1 MRSRPRGR
9 RGDRRPPAP
18 RLAEGRGQLHEVAP
32 PSGVDRQD
40 RDPCHRGCVLGLGA
54 MAAECAR
61 TCVVALH
68 RRAQRPDR
76 AARPPFGH
84 RLARRQ
90 LEGELPLGRDRARGL
105 HLRPGR
111 LHRRAVPVVGPPRSL
126 DRAPLVDADRP
137 EAHHRPRAGAGAR
150 RWPRW
155 LVAPHR
161 SGPALELA
169 PVPPA
174 RAPLRRL
181 REAERDATAPA
192 GDAARR
198 RPVAGEGRPVASRAS
213 SSRSTAAWSGST
225 GEPRSRSPAAA
236 A

>member
-1 MRSRPRGR
+1 
-9 RGDRRPPAP
+9 
-18 RLAEGRGQLHEVAP
+18 
-32 PSGVDRQD
+32 
-40 RDPCHRGCVLGLGA
+40 

-68 RRAQRPDR
+68 RRARTAGSCSSSTFRTSPGTPATGR
-76 AARPPFGH
+76 STPHSVGIEH
-84 RLARRQ
+84 
-90 LEGELPLGRDRARGL
+90 EGYTYGPEGFTDAQYR
-105 HLRPGR
+105 
-111 LHRRAVPVVGPPRSL
+111 VVGPPRSL
-126 DRAPLVDADRP
+126 DRAPLADADRP

-150 RWPRW
+150 RRPRR

-174 RAPLRRL
+174 RAPLRGL

-198 RPVAGEGRPVASRAS
+198 RPVAGTRRPAASRAS

-225 GEPRSRSPAAA
+225 GEPRLRSPAAA